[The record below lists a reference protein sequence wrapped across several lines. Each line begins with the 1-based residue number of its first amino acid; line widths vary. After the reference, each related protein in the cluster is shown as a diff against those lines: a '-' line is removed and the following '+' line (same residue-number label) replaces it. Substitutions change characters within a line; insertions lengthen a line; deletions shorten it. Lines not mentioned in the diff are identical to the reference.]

1 MASAGRATAAMESTM
16 TKVVRPTE
24 TILIATRI
32 QRSGRGMIRTALRRI
47 EITTHRVADPEVKS

>member
-1 MASAGRATAAMESTM
+1 MSHVGRAIVATESTM
-16 TKVVRPTE
+16 TKVVRLIE

-32 QRSGRGMIRTALRRI
+32 QRSGRAMTRTALRRI